1 MLFLLLQQDELPP
14 SSSPSSAH
22 LDLRAANCLNPK
34 NHIPKRPE
42 MSLQCRPYTTFAV
55 SPNAEHIRK
64 QIKKMLPV
72 PRTGDSTEGKSEQAQ
87 KSPIKIVQ
95 VAGGVF
101 YGGTDLQEKMTD
113 LIKQIT
119 KISSIGKDW
128 RYLVCYFHG
137 CKRIENERCH
147 MYLIPL
153 SPNSTSGTV
162 EERQAAYIKN
172 KPMLNPGTSIIIL
185 LPPAIQIQQSE

>member
-1 MLFLLLQQDELPP
+1 
-14 SSSPSSAH
+14 
-22 LDLRAANCLNPK
+22 
-34 NHIPKRPE
+34 
-42 MSLQCRPYTTFAV
+42 
-55 SPNAEHIRK
+55 
-64 QIKKMLPV
+64 MLPV

-119 KISSIGKDW
+119 KISSIGK
-128 RYLVCYFHG
+128 
-137 CKRIENERCH
+137 RIENERCH